1 MIDSPNTLQRGWHR
15 LLLPL
20 AAMLL
25 LFWTASAAMAS
36 PGAHGP
42 NGEHLDGPAQAATGA
57 SKAPRMEAKSESF
70 ELVGML
76 REDEFS
82 MLINRFETS
91 EPVLD
96 AKVEIETGALKA
108 AAKFH
113 ADMGDYAVDD
123 AAFLKALK
131 APGAHAVVVTIV
143 AGVESDLLEGTLKS
157 EGAGA
162 DAHSHE
168 DGHGMP
174 LKAWLVLALVAL
186 GLLIY
191 ALSRRPGSRTATPTG
206 DAP

>member
-1 MIDSPNTLQRGWHR
+1 MIDLSNTVQRGWHR

-20 AAMLL
+20 AALL
-25 LFWTASAAMAS
+25 VLLWAASAATAS

-42 NGEHLDGPAQAATGA
+42 NGEHLDGPAQAATGT
-57 SKAPRMEAKSESF
+57 SKAPRMEARSESF
-70 ELVGML
+70 ELVGAL

-82 MLINRFETS
+82 MLINRFETN

-108 AAKFH
+108 PAKFH

-143 AGVESDLLEGTLKS
+143 AGAESDLLEGTLTS
-157 EGAGA
+157 EGA

-168 DGHGMP
+168 DGIP
-174 LKAWLVLALVAL
+174 VTAWLALALVAL
-186 GLLIY
+186 GLLAY
-191 ALSRRPGSRTATPTG
+191 ALSRRPGKRTTAPTG
-206 DAP
+206 GAR